1 MAYLIIFL
9 IILSIP
15 ILIISSII
23 NVLKTSGKKRRK
35 KSEEKKIK
43 KRIMIERREEEVK
56 KLTEKELLI
65 RIQNENDDIA
75 KLELGKI
82 YSKKLFKNLEIEDEY
97 YKNNKNNRN
106 LELNEADEVL
116 YAGAENLFKTVIMN
130 RNLEGC
136 YYLARF
142 YDKFAE
148 IVMGKGKRETTLNK
162 AIQCYMKYGD
172 VSTFLRAGKLS
183 IGKYRSNGNYNY
195 FFVSKEAYTKAA
207 ELGSVEAKEVLG
219 RLMIE
224 EMRINNLEKEEGF
237 FDDDTVKELE
247 YLDDIPKVVE

>member
-23 NVLKTSGKKRRK
+23 NVFKTSGKKRRK

-97 YKNNKNNRN
+97 
-106 LELNEADEVL
+106 LL
-116 YAGAENLFKTVIMN
+116 
-130 RNLEGC
+130 
-136 YYLARF
+136 
-142 YDKFAE
+142 
-148 IVMGKGKRETTLNK
+148 
-162 AIQCYMKYGD
+162 
-172 VSTFLRAGKLS
+172 
-183 IGKYRSNGNYNY
+183 
-195 FFVSKEAYTKAA
+195 
-207 ELGSVEAKEVLG
+207 
-219 RLMIE
+219 
-224 EMRINNLEKEEGF
+224 
-237 FDDDTVKELE
+237 
-247 YLDDIPKVVE
+247 